1 MSVWYVS
8 ETSFCDDPLMNPN
21 APSVLMSSVSRKS
34 PMLTQALVLVF
45 IAAVLSIVSGLS
57 KFLTLYVCTIY
68 MCIVQPF
75 GRLRTCFARLY
86 VKKPLRCGK
95 MDMPVDQCG

>member
-45 IAAVLSIVSGLS
+45 IAAVLSILSG
-57 KFLTLYVCTIY
+57 
-68 MCIVQPF
+68 
-75 GRLRTCFARLY
+75 
-86 VKKPLRCGK
+86 
-95 MDMPVDQCG
+95 